1 MSQLVDEFVHSQ
13 FTDTE
18 QGATEERNVR
28 RYAAQ
33 PAPCDASA
41 PMPREPTTL
50 AAHDDPRCCSHRRRV
65 YDALN
70 VLIALD
76 IAVKDAAKGIHWKG
90 FPDKL
95 ADNHALRKV
104 KSDVEARV
112 AQKEQQLRDVLS
124 QHIAYQQ
131 LLQGNVQRHGASMP
145 ESAVPMPFII
155 CHTRAGGKTDC
166 MMSPDRQHAILS
178 FTDAFQLYDDNDLLR
193 LRKLHQVDPVS
204 ALPRYVKP
212 EMLRYAA
219 QWPELETQYAQLRA
233 QQLPRV
239 EAQPPRP
246 RAVPAGMVSPLPPP
260 PLMAASPPSA
270 NQ

>member
-1 MSQLVDEFVHSQ
+1 M
-13 FTDTE
+13 
-18 QGATEERNVR
+18 R
-28 RYAAQ
+28 RIGTH
-33 PAPCDASA
+33 AS
-41 PMPREPTTL
+41 P
-50 AAHDDPRCCSHRRRV
+50 HDDPHTLGVAPYRRRV

-124 QHIAYQQ
+124 QHIAYRQ
-131 LLQGNVQRHGASMP
+131 LLEGNAQRHGTSMP
-145 ESAVPMPFII
+145 ASAVPMPFII

-204 ALPRYVKP
+204 KLPSYVKP
-212 EMLRYAA
+212 EMLRFAA
-219 QWPELETQYAQLRA
+219 QWPELEAQYARLRV
-233 QQLPRV
+233 QQVPLV
-239 EAQPPRP
+239 VAQPPR
-246 RAVPAGMVSPLPPP
+246 RALPAGMVSPLPLPPPP
-260 PLMAASPPSA
+260 PLMAATPPK
-270 NQ
+270 NTDV

>member
-1 MSQLVDEFVHSQ
+1 MS
-13 FTDTE
+13 
-18 QGATEERNVR
+18 R
-28 RYAAQ
+28 R
-33 PAPCDASA
+33 PS
-41 PMPREPTTL
+41 RLTTTL
-50 AAHDDPRCCSHRRRV
+50 AVARDRRRV

-260 PLMAASPPSA
+260 PPLMAASPPSA